1 MGIRITARKSKE
13 ENQAEFDYFTT
24 EILDL
29 EEDDSVIKLFEGFSI
44 ISVDEIL
51 ETCLE
56 VLKSL
61 TLVQE
66 DGETI
71 ELLPTTSFASKY
83 LNSMFSIT

>member
-1 MGIRITARKSKE
+1 M
-13 ENQAEFDYFTT
+13 
-24 EILDL
+24 
-29 EEDDSVIKLFEGFSI
+29 IKLFEGFSI

-71 ELLPTTSFASKY
+71 KLLPGDIIRLKAFKFGYHSPQ
-83 LNSMFSIT
+83 SI